1 MYKVG
6 QEINIGIYGG
16 FKSQSKL
23 KRKAKIV
30 SINDNIITIRVS
42 CSPGGYRRMFG
53 TEYDLKKLEEN
64 YKEWR

>member
-16 FKSQSKL
+16 FKLQSKL

-42 CSPGGYRRMFG
+42 CSHGGYRRMFG
-53 TEYDLKKLEEN
+53 TEYGLKKLEEN